1 MPNMKQ
7 IARLAKVSTATVSHV
22 LSGKKP
28 VREETRRRVEEAIRE
43 TDYTLNTIAKSLRM
57 NKTQTIGVLA
67 EDIRGL
73 PVPEIVTGIS
83 EYLEKS
89 GYQLLLNNLRL
100 LEKLYN
106 QYYHINMCQEEIN
119 RGMKVMTDAHV
130 DGIIYVAMHDRWLEG
145 INMPVDKPIVYAYS
159 MIDAPEGLYVTYDN
173 ISSAAAVTRL
183 LIEKGHRRI
192 AVIAGHKH
200 SEPSRQRLQGFQKA
214 MAEAGLPVP
223 ETFIRWADWEWQS
236 AAAET
241 EALLLLSEKPTAIFA
256 MNDLMAAGCY
266 QAVRRHGLD
275 IPTDISIAG
284 FDNQDVSAHLY
295 PSLTT
300 VAMPTRQIGYE
311 SARIL
316 LEKIEDNKATASSMI
331 LPCSLCVRN
340 SIGENKPE

>member
-28 VREETRRRVEEAIRE
+28 VKEETRRRVEEAIRQ

-83 EYLEKS
+83 EYLEMR

-106 QYYHINMCQEEIN
+106 QYDHIAMCQEEIN
-119 RGMKVMTDAHV
+119 RGMKVLLDTHV
-130 DGIIYVAMHDRWLEG
+130 DGIIYVAMHDRSLDG
-145 INMPVDKPIVYAYS
+145 VLMPVDKPLVYAYAKAGES
-159 MIDAPEGLYVTYDN
+159 NGLYVTYDN
-173 ISSAAAVTRL
+173 RLSAAAITRC
-183 LIEKGHRRI
+183 LIEKGHKRI
-192 AVIAGHKH
+192 AVIAGHRD
-200 SEPSRQRLQGFQKA
+200 SDPSRQRLDGFLEA
-214 MAEAGLPVP
+214 MAEAGLAAAP
-223 ETFIRWADWEWQS
+223 EYIRWGDWEYQS

-241 EALLLLSEKPTAIFA
+241 EALLSLPFRPTAIFA

-266 QAVRRHGLD
+266 RAIRQRGLD
-275 IPTDISIAG
+275 IPGDVSVAG
-284 FDNQDVSAHLY
+284 FDNREIAAHLY
-295 PSLTT
+295 PPLTT
-300 VAMPTRQIGYE
+300 VSLPTRQIGFE
-311 SARIL
+311 SARML
-316 LEKIEDNKATASSMI
+316 LALMEEPKAGQESLV
-331 LPCSLCVRN
+331 LPCSLCTRE
-340 SIGENKPE
+340 SIGLR

>member
-28 VREETRRRVEEAIRE
+28 VREETRRRVEEAIRQ

-83 EYLEKS
+83 EYLEKR

-106 QYYHINMCQEEIN
+106 QYDHINMCQEEIN
-119 RGMKVMTDAHV
+119 QGMKVMTDAHV
-130 DGIIYVAMHDRWLEG
+130 DGIIYVAMHDRWLDG
-145 INMPVDKPIVYAYS
+145 VLLPVDKPVVYAYS
-159 MIDAPEGLYVTYDN
+159 MTGAPEGLYVTYDN

-200 SEPSRQRLQGFQKA
+200 SNPSLQRLEGFKKA
-214 MAEAGLPVP
+214 MAEANLPIP
-223 ETFIRWADWEWQS
+223 EEYIRWGNWEWQS

-241 EALLLLSEKPTAIFA
+241 DALLALKGKPTAIFA

-275 IPTDISIAG
+275 IPTDLSIAG

-300 VAMPTRQIGYE
+300 VAMPTRQIGFE

-316 LEKIEDNKATASSMI
+316 VEKIEEPKSTASSMI
-331 LPCSLCVRN
+331 LPCSLCDRY
-340 SIGENKPE
+340 SISSPKQE

>member
-28 VREETRRRVEEAIRE
+28 VREETRRRVEEAIRQ
-43 TDYTLNTIAKSLRM
+43 TGYTLNTIAKSLRM

-83 EYLEKS
+83 EYLEKR

-106 QYYHINMCQEEIN
+106 QYDHIRMCQEEIN

-130 DGIIYVAMHDRWLEG
+130 DGIIYVAMHDRWLDG
-145 INMPVDKPIVYAYS
+145 VLLPVDKPVVYAYS
-159 MIDAPEGLYVTYDN
+159 MTAAPGGLYVTYDN

-192 AVIAGHKH
+192 AVIAGHRH
-200 SEPSRQRLQGFQKA
+200 SEPSRQRLEGFQKA
-214 MAEAGLPVP
+214 MAEAKLPIP
-223 ETFIRWADWEWQS
+223 EAYIRWGDWEWQS

-241 EALLLLSEKPTAIFA
+241 EALLALEEKPTAIFA
-256 MNDLMAAGCY
+256 MNDLMASGCY
-266 QAVRRHGLD
+266 QAARRHGLD
-275 IPTDISIAG
+275 IPADISVAG
-284 FDNQDVSAHLY
+284 FDNLDISTHLY
-295 PSLTT
+295 PPLTT
-300 VAMPTRQIGYE
+300 VAMPTRQIGFE

-316 LEKIEDNKATASSMI
+316 LEKIEEPNAAAGSMI
-331 LPCSLCVRN
+331 LPCPLCVRS
-340 SIGENKPE
+340 SIFAPGQK